1 MDSFLTIVLVMSA
14 LLLFRVG
21 KVADAVAIIALQSG
35 ILAACG
41 LMMWWQTGI
50 GHLLTAAVMTLAV
63 KVIVIPLILYSVAK
77 GEVAKRKIKR
87 IFTADRCLF
96 VAIVLM
102 IVGYHVASYLDLPA
116 TAHGQAYLE
125 SSIIL
130 LLLGTFTMIA
140 HNHPIMQGIGLITI
154 ENAIFL
160 ITIGISYG
168 MPLFIE
174 IGILFDMLISA
185 GVIATLTLKIYTAFH
200 SVNTSRMRNLKG

>member
-14 LLLFRVG
+14 LLLFRVS
-21 KVADAVAIIALQSG
+21 KVVDSVAIIALQSA
-35 ILAACG
+35 ILAMCG
-41 LMMWWQTGI
+41 VMMWYQTGI
-50 GHLLTAAVMTLAV
+50 GHLLTAAVMTLV
-63 KVIVIPLILYSVAK
+63 FKVIIIPLILYSVAK
-77 GEVAKRKIKR
+77 GDVAKRKIKR

-102 IVGYHVASYLDLPA
+102 IVGYHVASFLDLPA
-116 TAHGQAYLE
+116 VAGGASYLE

-160 ITIGISYG
+160 TTIGISYG

-174 IGILFDMLISA
+174 IGIMFDMLISA

>member
-1 MDSFLTIVLVMSA
+1 MDSFLTVVLVMSA
-14 LLLFRVG
+14 LLLFRVS
-21 KVADAVAIIALQSG
+21 KVVDSVLIIALQSA
-35 ILAACG
+35 ILALCG
-41 LMMWWQTGI
+41 VMMWYQTGI
-50 GHLLTAAVMTLAV
+50 GHLLTAAVMTLV
-63 KVIVIPLILYSVAK
+63 FKVIIIPLILYSVAK
-77 GEVAKRKIKR
+77 GDVAKRKIKR

-102 IVGYHVASYLDLPA
+102 IVGYHVASFLDLPA
-116 TAHGQAYLE
+116 VAGGASYLE

-160 ITIGISYG
+160 TTIGISYG

-174 IGILFDMLISA
+174 IGIMFDMLISA